1 MLNKGEILYYTFVL
15 SAMRNL
21 TAIYINKTVVTCT
34 DDPNNIVS
42 QMGVLDCIYN
52 VFANAN
58 ITKLKD
64 VVTFLCELIF

>member
-34 DDPNNIVS
+34 DDPNNRWECWIVYITYL
-42 QMGVLDCIYN
+42 QMQ
-52 VFANAN
+52 
-58 ITKLKD
+58 T
-64 VVTFLCELIF
+64 